1 MCKCYGITITITF
14 YSNRQII
21 ESGIG
26 HDIAE
31 SMECLSAVIL
41 SYILAMN
48 VNWKLS
54 LAMCP
59 IIVMTL
65 VEIAVIVKVSINNT
79 F

>member
-1 MCKCYGITITITF
+1 M
-14 YSNRQII
+14 QII

-31 SMECLSAVIL
+31 SMEHLSAVIL
-41 SYILAMN
+41 SYILAMI

-59 IIVMTL
+59 IVVMTL
-65 VEIAVIVKVSINNT
+65 VEIAVIVKVSI
-79 F
+79 FRY

>member
-1 MCKCYGITITITF
+1 M
-14 YSNRQII
+14 QII

-26 HDIAE
+26 HDMAE
-31 SMECLSAVIL
+31 FMENFSAVIL
-41 SYILAMN
+41 SYILAMI

-59 IIVMTL
+59 IVVMTL
-65 VEIAVIVKVSINNT
+65 IEIAVIVKVSINNT

>member
-1 MCKCYGITITITF
+1 M
-14 YSNRQII
+14 QII

-59 IIVMTL
+59 IVVMTL

>member
-1 MCKCYGITITITF
+1 M
-14 YSNRQII
+14 QII

-31 SMECLSAVIL
+31 SMEGLSAVIL

>member
-1 MCKCYGITITITF
+1 M
-14 YSNRQII
+14 QII

-26 HDIAE
+26 HDMTELIE
-31 SMECLSAVIL
+31 NLSTVIL
-41 SYILAMN
+41 SYILAMI

-59 IIVMTL
+59 IVVMTL
-65 VEIAVIVKVSINNT
+65 IAIAVIVKVSINNT

>member
-1 MCKCYGITITITF
+1 M
-14 YSNRQII
+14 QII

-26 HDIAE
+26 RDIAE
-31 SMECLSAVIL
+31 FMENFSAVIL
-41 SYILAMN
+41 SYILAMI

-59 IIVMTL
+59 IVAMTL
-65 VEIAVIVKVSINNT
+65 LEIAVIVKVSINNI

>member
-1 MCKCYGITITITF
+1 M
-14 YSNRQII
+14 QII

-31 SMECLSAVIL
+31 SMEGLSAVIL

-59 IIVMTL
+59 IVVMTL

>member
-1 MCKCYGITITITF
+1 MLWHYNNYNV
-14 YSNRQII
+14 YSNMQII

-26 HDIAE
+26 HDMTELIE
-31 SMECLSAVIL
+31 NLSTVIL
-41 SYILAMN
+41 SYILAMI

-59 IIVMTL
+59 IVVMTL
-65 VEIAVIVKVSINNT
+65 IAIAVIVKVSINNT